1 MKKCEPEL
9 SDILTELFSKCL
21 KESCF
26 SDCRKVRYVVPASKN
41 VVERS
46 IAKSC
51 HSVRVLSVV
60 STIFEKLV
68 NNRLVQRHDKSGIF
82 SDFQYDFSIN
92 CRFSKSCRINKAL
105 NRPWAT
111 QAVPLDIFKTFNRV
125 WHAGLLHKLKSCGI
139 SDWIFGLISSFL
151 RDRQLW
157 LVLDGK
163 FSQEYPVYS

>member
-26 SDCRKVRYVVPASKN
+26 SDCRKVRYVVPVSKN

-82 SDFQYDFSIN
+82 SDFQYDFRSS
-92 CRFSKSCRINKAL
+92 RLTADF
-105 NRPWAT
+105 
-111 QAVPLDIFKTFNRV
+111 
-125 WHAGLLHKLKSCGI
+125 LKVVE
-139 SDWIFGLISSFL
+139 LIRL
-151 RDRQLW
+151 
-157 LVLDGK
+157 
-163 FSQEYPVYS
+163 

>member
-82 SDFQYDFSIN
+82 SDFQYDFRSS
-92 CRFSKSCRINKAL
+92 RLTADF
-105 NRPWAT
+105 
-111 QAVPLDIFKTFNRV
+111 
-125 WHAGLLHKLKSCGI
+125 LKVVE
-139 SDWIFGLISSFL
+139 LIRL
-151 RDRQLW
+151 
-157 LVLDGK
+157 
-163 FSQEYPVYS
+163 